1 MIYREFHDIFKNY
14 FTEGQITVI
23 QELAFQNY
31 EDAHGYRPMRKEQ
44 KQTAYDF
51 IIDFLRNMDVTECV
65 GYLKPIGIP
74 RLVVINLWNSLE

>member
-1 MIYREFHDIFKNY
+1 MTYREFHDIFKNY
-14 FTEGQITVI
+14 FTEGQITAI
-23 QELAFQNY
+23 QELAFTNY

-65 GYLKPIGIP
+65 GYLKPLGIP
-74 RLVVINLWNSLE
+74 LIAAINLWNGLE